1 MQLTVRTTAE
11 GHPALSK
18 GIPAGKRDWWLGP
31 SIKRVCFGQPPYDK
45 LE

>member
-18 GIPAGKRDWWLGP
+18 EQEKETGGWVPALKGSALD
-31 SIKRVCFGQPPYDK
+31 SPPYNK